1 MSAFCEASAPPAQQP
16 GHAPMGASGIH
27 VATCVR
33 PAPIAED
40 GTLLGHEVLIA
51 DTGCSFNS
59 PESLHVDERK
69 CLEEVGV
76 VLNEHGLIDSFDDA
90 LACCRKIEPASAG
103 ARSPSTAWLPWLIV
117 RYRV

>member
-1 MSAFCEASAPPAQQP
+1 
-16 GHAPMGASGIH
+16 MGASGIH

-69 CLEEVGV
+69 CLDEVGV
-76 VLNEHGLIDSFDDA
+76 VLNEHELIESFDDA
-90 LACCRKIEPASAG
+90 LVCCRMIEPPSAE
-103 ARSPSTAWLPWLIV
+103 ARGPAWLPWLIV
-117 RYRV
+117 RYRL